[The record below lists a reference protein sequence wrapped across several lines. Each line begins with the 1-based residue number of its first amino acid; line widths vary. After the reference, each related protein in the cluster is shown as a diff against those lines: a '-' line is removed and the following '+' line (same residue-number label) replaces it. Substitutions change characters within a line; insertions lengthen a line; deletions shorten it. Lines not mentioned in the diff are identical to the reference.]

1 MLSVSYKRVVLFQVE
16 KLQAKLIAGRIIP
29 AIATAT
35 ALATG
40 LVCLDLYKVLQVKK
54 IDDYRDTFV
63 NLALPLFAASEPLP
77 AKKESFNEFEWTLWD
92 RWVLKGD
99 VTVQVTTLVSS
110 DSSRASVSVVPH
122 KRFSDLVPPPLL

>member
-1 MLSVSYKRVVLFQVE
+1 MQVE

-40 LVCLDLYKVLQVKK
+40 LICLDLYKLLHAAP
-54 IDDYRDTFV
+54 IEAYRNTFV

-77 AKKESFNEFEWTLWD
+77 AKKEAYRDMAWTLWD
-92 RWVLKGD
+92 RWTLEGD
-99 VTVQVTTLVSS
+99 LTVQVRPAGCGGAGATLWGHFATAKHAYEFLYILNPVATQPCAATS
-110 DSSRASVSVVPH
+110 
-122 KRFSDLVPPPLL
+122 

>member
-1 MLSVSYKRVVLFQVE
+1 MRPCVQVE

-40 LVCLDLYKVLQVKK
+40 LICLDFYKLLHSAP
-54 IDDYRDTFV
+54 IEDYRNTFV

-77 AKKESFNEFEWTLWD
+77 AKKEAYRDMAWTLWD
-92 RWVLKGD
+92 RWTLEGD
-99 VTVQVTTLVSS
+99 LTVQVWRRRGRGGLFCGFCCAVLG
-110 DSSRASVSVVPH
+110 SRTC
-122 KRFSDLVPPPLL
+122 RR

>member
-1 MLSVSYKRVVLFQVE
+1 MAHAVPRLRLCGQRSWTRASLQPRAGTPPRLSRRAVQVE

-40 LVCLDLYKVLQVKK
+40 LVCLDLYKLLHTAP
-54 IDDYRDTFV
+54 IEAYRNTFV

-77 AKKESFNEFEWTLWD
+77 AKKESYREMAWTLWD
-92 RWVLKGD
+92 RWTLEGD
-99 VTVQVTTLVSS
+99 LTVQARPAVG
-110 DSSRASVSVVPH
+110 
-122 KRFSDLVPPPLL
+122 